1 LTAAVAPARA
11 SLASRLWVYQRER
24 FPVFKHGALIL
35 VFSGGEALYGA
46 RLRGPGTEWR
56 PDGWAILVAAA
67 VCFGFFLQL
76 RIADEHKDAEDDR
89 LWRPERAVP
98 RGLVTLGELRGVA
111 AVVAAVQLGLTA
123 LYAWPL
129 VIVLGLVWG
138 YMALMSLEF
147 FAPTFLRQRP
157 VLYLVSHM
165 VVMPLIALFSVTCG
179 LRRIEAGPGAG
190 IAAFLVLA
198 FCNGAMIEIGRK
210 TWAPQSE
217 REGVETYSKLWG
229 PRGAALA
236 TGAAALAAASTAIFI
251 QQLTGLAVWL
261 DLPVLAAFA
270 WMGTSV
276 RSFIRAPTPA
286 RASAMETAAGVLG
299 LASYLGIAWLPTAFR
314 VIGR

>member
-1 LTAAVAPARA
+1 MTAAVTPARA

-24 FPVFKHGALIL
+24 FPIFKHGALIL

-46 RLRGPGTEWR
+46 RLRGSGIDWR

-111 AVVAAVQLGLTA
+111 AAVAFVQLGLTV

-138 YMALMSLEF
+138 YMALMTVEF
-147 FAPTFLRQRP
+147 FAPAFLRRRP

-179 LRRIEAGPGAG
+179 LRRIEAVPGPGV
-190 IAAFLVLA
+190 AAFLVLA
-198 FCNGAMIEIGRK
+198 YCNGAMIEIGRK
-210 TWAPQSE
+210 TWAPPSE

-229 PRGAALA
+229 PRRAALA
-236 TGAAALAAASTAIFI
+236 TGAAALAATSTAIFI

-270 WMGTSV
+270 WMSKAV
-276 RSFIRAPTPA
+276 RSFRRAPTPA
-286 RASAMETAAGVLG
+286 RASGLETAAGVLG
-299 LASYLGIAWLPTAFR
+299 LASYLGVAWLPTALR
-314 VIGR
+314 MLAR

>member
-1 LTAAVAPARA
+1 
-11 SLASRLWVYQRER
+11 LASRLWVYQRER

-56 PDGWAILVAAA
+56 PDGWAILVAAT

-111 AVVAAVQLGLTA
+111 AAVALVQLGLTV

-129 VIVLGLVWG
+129 AIVLGLVWG
-138 YMALMSLEF
+138 YMALMTVEF
-147 FAPTFLRQRP
+147 FAPAFLRRRP
-157 VLYLVSHM
+157 VIYLVSHM

-179 LRRIEAGPGAG
+179 LRRIEAVPGPGV
-190 IAAFLVLA
+190 AAFLVLA
-198 FCNGAMIEIGRK
+198 YCNGAMIEIGRK

-229 PRGAALA
+229 ARGAALA
-236 TGAAALAAASTAIFI
+236 TGAAALAAAATAIFI
-251 QQLTGLAVWL
+251 QQMTSVAVWL
-261 DLPVLAAFA
+261 DLPLLAAFA
-270 WMGTSV
+270 WACHAV
-276 RSFIRAPTPA
+276 RSFIRAPTPP
-286 RASAMETAAGVLG
+286 RASAVETAAGFLG
-299 LASYLGIAWLPTAFR
+299 LATYLGVAWLPTALR
-314 VIGR
+314 VLAR